1 MADDIESDDL
11 WGDEYPPPPPPGAS
25 QYERR
30 LWAAKIATSDN
41 PPWDCELGLA
51 IEEAYHRY
59 PFCED

>member
-1 MADDIESDDL
+1 MADEPEFSDLYD
-11 WGDEYPPPPPPGAS
+11 DDFPPPPPPSAS

-51 IEEAYHRY
+51 IEAIEHRY
-59 PFCED
+59 PYCED